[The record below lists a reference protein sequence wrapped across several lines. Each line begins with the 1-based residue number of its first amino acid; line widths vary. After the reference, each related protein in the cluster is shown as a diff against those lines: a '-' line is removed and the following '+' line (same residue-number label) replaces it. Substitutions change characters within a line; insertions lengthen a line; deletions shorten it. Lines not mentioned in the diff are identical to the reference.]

1 MKRLLILI
9 GSLSLIA
16 TPAFLGCSN
25 ESEPEGTPDSGVVD
39 PGTTCTPITTEAA
52 IAANC
57 GEGLAECG
65 ALTVDNGCES
75 TFTIDCGACTG
86 NEACN
91 ASNVCVHA
99 GDVGCVPLITRD
111 EAIATHCGE
120 GEGKTQ
126 CGALT
131 VADGCEGL
139 TINCGTCGD
148 GMACDASG
156 QCISQTCT
164 PTITDEELIA
174 QHCGNAE
181 GLTECGPV
189 SVNNGCANIEI
200 TCPCADGLVCNTT
213 TNTCASTCEPLTA
226 STGYAFYC
234 HQPPTYWECGG
245 KIARD
250 DGCGGTVMV
259 NCGTDTCKG
268 DTECNLDPNSD
279 SYLRCIDTECVPEEI
294 SDQQFCANFHTECG
308 TASGRDSCG
317 NVKNVDCGTC
327 ASGQICSGSIGG
339 SGNNTY
345 IQQTCETLPT
355 PIELTACTATRGDTS
370 ANGASSV
377 MVLGEGFTSYEFTAP
392 EVVYSYTATANGTV
406 TISAVPFND
415 ERCVDGKDGY
425 DLVLYVLT
433 ALNSRTA
440 FKQSNNGSYCD
451 GESVTFTA
459 TSGHTYY
466 VVVDG
471 GDWDSTNYDR
481 GPFEI
486 TIDDGNCQAATP
498 SGGVIISALYAGGG
512 TGESNQLCDPTNMG
526 PTTLL
531 GTATC
536 EAFHQDFIE
545 LHNTGSEAV
554 DISGW
559 SVLVE
564 SVDGSGKSWQLKSNK
579 SVPEGTSIPA
589 GGYFLI
595 GERSPDDTANEI
607 GDDKQDIPEPDLKM
621 NKGTG
626 LQLSPE
632 GAKVLIAVKGIT
644 NATLNDATDEE
655 GDKVGTQCPTA
666 EQGILFVYGGE
677 SVCGSQL
684 PTLPSNQIFYSANGC
699 AAASVTDV
707 VVTANPVTDLN
718 NNTTYPVTSVTP
730 QPRNSST
737 TTNTC
742 Q

>member
-1 MKRLLILI
+1 MKRFLTLIC
-9 GSLSLIA
+9 SLSLIA

-25 ESEPEGTPDSGVVD
+25 ETSESEDKPDSGIVD

-57 GEGLAECG
+57 IEGLIECG
-65 ALTVDNGCES
+65 ALTVDNGCEG
-75 TFTIDCGACTG
+75 TLTIDCGSCSG

-99 GDVGCVPLITRD
+99 GDASCVPLITRD
-111 EAIATHCGE
+111 EAIATYCGE
-120 GEGKTQ
+120 SEGKTQ

-139 TINCGTCGD
+139 TIDCGSCGD

-156 QCISQTCT
+156 QCISQSCT
-164 PTITDEELIA
+164 PTITEEELVA

-200 TCPCADGLVCNTT
+200 TCPCADGLVCNTS
-213 TNTCASTCEPLTA
+213 TNTCASTCDPLTA

-259 NCGTDTCKG
+259 NCGTECTKTG
-268 DTECNLDPNSD
+268 TECNLDPNSD
-279 SYLRCIDTECVPEEI
+279 SYLRCIDTTCVPEEI
-294 SDQQFCANFHTECG
+294 SDAEFCSNFHTECG

-327 ASGQICSGSIGG
+327 QSGEICSGSIGG
-339 SGNNTY
+339 SGSSTY

-355 PIELTACTATRGDTS
+355 PIELTACTPAHGDTS
-370 ANGASSV
+370 ANGTTSV

-392 EVVYSYTATANGTV
+392 EVVYSYTATATGTV
-406 TISAVPFND
+406 TINAAPYND
-415 ERCVDGKDGY
+415 TRCTDGKDGY

-433 ALNSRTA
+433 ALDSRTA
-440 FKQSNNGSYCD
+440 FKLSNDGSYCQ

-559 SVLVE
+559 SVLV
-564 SVDGSGKSWQLKSNK
+564 SSLKSSNNWAQR
-579 SVPEGTSIPA
+579 VTVEEGTSIPA
-589 GGYFLI
+589 GGYYLI
-595 GERSPDDTANEI
+595 GEKSPDNNNNEL
-607 GDDKQDIPEPDLKM
+607 GDDKQDIPKPDTKL
-621 NKGTG
+621 NKGSFMLG
-626 LQLSPE
+626 VD
-632 GAKVLIAVKGIT
+632 GHKILIGVKGIT
-644 NATLNDATDEE
+644 SDSLA
-655 GDKVGTQCPTA
+655 GTQCPTA

-677 SVCGSQL
+677 SVCGSQRPSL
-684 PTLPSNQIFYSANGC
+684 PANKIFHSANGC
-699 AAASVTDV
+699 DAASLTDV
-707 VVTANPVTDLN
+707 IVTANPVTDAH
-718 NNTTYPVTSVTP
+718 NNTTYPVTAVTP
-730 QPRNSST
+730 QPRNSAT
-737 TTNTC
+737 TANIC